1 MIALIAGGAV
11 VVVIAIVLGFTVVGG
26 GSGDN
31 AKPGDTV
38 KAYLEALSEGDAE
51 KALSYGNQ
59 QPANKDFL
67 TDDILKKQIAK
78 WPISDIRVLDQDP
91 TLESIGMGNVHVAVK
106 FGDQVSDAN
115 IRMKKA
121 EDGWKLESAVIKLEQ
136 TPSVTEDSPE
146 QTLTFF
152 DKPASEGTRYVF
164 PGFID
169 VGSDNEYID
178 VTAEPLLLDKL
189 TSYSAYIRP
198 TFKLNDEG
206 RDAISQAVTDAFA
219 NCERSNQLAPP
230 DCPTKLNAYDAIDGT
245 VRWGRADLSGLEIGD
260 LSGYRMQ
267 VMISGE
273 AKMPVSYQTRDNETK
288 SGEASA
294 YLASEADISKQP
306 PALNFR

>member
-11 VVVIAIVLGFTVVGG
+11 VLVIAIILGFTVIGG

-31 AKPGDTV
+31 SNPGDTV

-121 EDGWKLESAVIKLEQ
+121 EDGWKLESAAIKLDP
-136 TPSVTEDSPE
+136 TATVTEDSPE
-146 QTLTFF
+146 ETLTFF
-152 DKPASEGTRYVF
+152 GKPASEGTRYVF

-169 VGSDNEYID
+169 FGSDNPYLDAI
-178 VTAEPLLLDKL
+178 AEPLLLDKL
-189 TSYSAYIRP
+189 TGFSTIMHATY
-198 TFKLNDEG
+198 KMNDKG
-206 RDAISQAVTDAFA
+206 RDAIMSGISDAFA
-219 NCERSNQLAPP
+219 NCERSNQLNPP
-230 DCPTKLNAYDAIDGT
+230 DCPAKLSPYDAIDGT
-245 VRWGRADLSGLEIGD
+245 VRWGRADLSGIEIGD
-260 LSGYRMQ
+260 ISNYRLTAM
-267 VMISGE
+267 VSGE
-273 AKMPVSYQTRDNETK
+273 VLIPVSYQTRDNEPA
-288 SGEASA
+288 SGTAKTYVSID
-294 YLASEADISKQP
+294 ADISTEP
-306 PALNFR
+306 PELKFK